1 MTTEGGQA
9 SSDTRATNA
18 PALHTPVRAAWL
30 SLIGAVVI
38 LALKGVAYF
47 VTGSIGFLSDA
58 AESLVNLVAAGVLLL
73 ALYVSRAPPDYEHP
87 YGHTKAEYLSAVLEA
102 ALIMVAAGL
111 IFWSAVQRLLEPQPL
126 ENVTLG
132 VVVALAAT
140 VVNGGLALLLA
151 RIARRERSAA
161 LEANAQHLLTDVYTS
176 LGVIAGVFLVGATGW
191 YVLDPLIALIVAAN
205 IVRVGVA
212 VMRRSI
218 SNLLDERLPDGE
230 EAILMQVLD
239 ATPGILGYH
248 RLRTRRSGRA
258 RFAEVDV
265 FVRPEMSVAEAHKLV
280 VRLEDQMH
288 AELEDLVTTV
298 HIEPFVEGVRDR
310 STTPREEFGEEEP
323 A

>member
-1 MTTEGGQA
+1 A
-9 SSDTRATNA
+9 R
-18 PALHTPVRAAWL
+18 PVR
-30 SLIGAVVI
+30 
-38 LALKGVAYF
+38 LA
-47 VTGSIGFLSDA
+47 
-58 AESLVNLVAAGVLLL
+58 
-73 ALYVSRAPPDYEHP
+73 APPDYEHP

-205 IVRVGVA
+205 IVRVG
-212 VMRRSI
+212 
-218 SNLLDERLPDGE
+218 
-230 EAILMQVLD
+230 
-239 ATPGILGYH
+239 
-248 RLRTRRSGRA
+248 
-258 RFAEVDV
+258 
-265 FVRPEMSVAEAHKLV
+265 
-280 VRLEDQMH
+280 
-288 AELEDLVTTV
+288 
-298 HIEPFVEGVRDR
+298 
-310 STTPREEFGEEEP
+310 
-323 A
+323 